1 VLLVNLPISPALLTL
16 AGGFAGVYGALL
28 IATGA
33 APNVMLGFAALQGYV
48 ILEACA
54 GSLSRLR
61 LHQSAL
67 AAWLETVVGDFV
79 AVVSVLAVG
88 RALWGHGGTFLDMKM
103 ALAAAGML
111 LVFSVITY
119 RELIRQGEGDIT
131 KLRWWFTYGQPL
143 RTVTGSGSQTIKTL
157 MALGRRDVIVF
168 VSLGLAA
175 VDQLWVVLLLMLI
188 VAVTRAGA
196 ALVQLVTP
204 DWRIRPQM

>member
-1 VLLVNLPISPALLTL
+1 
-16 AGGFAGVYGALL
+16 
-28 IATGA
+28 
-33 APNVMLGFAALQGYV
+33 
-48 ILEACA
+48 
-54 GSLSRLR
+54 
-61 LHQSAL
+61 
-67 AAWLETVVGDFV
+67 
-79 AVVSVLAVG
+79 
-88 RALWGHGGTFLDMKM
+88 
-103 ALAAAGML
+103 ML

-175 VDQLWVVLLLMLI
+175 FDQLWVVLLLMLI
-188 VAVTRAGA
+188 IAVTRAGA